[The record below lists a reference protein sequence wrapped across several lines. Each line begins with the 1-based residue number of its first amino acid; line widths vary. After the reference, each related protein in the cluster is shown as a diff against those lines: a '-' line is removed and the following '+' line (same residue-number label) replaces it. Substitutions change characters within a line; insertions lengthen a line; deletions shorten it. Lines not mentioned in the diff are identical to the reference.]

1 MESIYQLRVGS
12 RRTDK
17 YEDVKQNLISCSN
30 AIYFAT
36 SPFYR
41 LSTNAKSILG
51 IKKSQLLTQLTKN
64 KFFQNKS
71 KEIIP

>member
-30 AIYFAT
+30 AIYFAA
-36 SPFYR
+36 SSFYR
-41 LSTNAKSILG
+41 LSANAKSILG
-51 IKKSQLLTQLTKN
+51 IKKASC
-64 KFFQNKS
+64 
-71 KEIIP
+71 

>member
-30 AIYFAT
+30 AIYFAA

-41 LSTNAKSILG
+41 LSANAKSILG
-51 IKKSQLLTQLTKN
+51 IKKAS
-64 KFFQNKS
+64 S
-71 KEIIP
+71 

>member
-1 MESIYQLRVGS
+1 MESIYQSCVGS

-41 LSTNAKSILG
+41 LSANARSILG
-51 IKKSQLLTQLTKN
+51 IKKALN
-64 KFFQNKS
+64 C
-71 KEIIP
+71 

>member
-1 MESIYQLRVGS
+1 MESVYQLRVGS

-17 YEDVKQNLISCSN
+17 YADIKQNLISCSN

-41 LSTNAKSILG
+41 LSANARSILG
-51 IKKSQLLTQLTKN
+51 IKKASCVN
-64 KFFQNKS
+64 N
-71 KEIIP
+71 

>member
-17 YEDVKQNLISCSN
+17 YKDIKQNFISCSN

-36 SPFYR
+36 SPFDR

-51 IKKSQLLTQLTKN
+51 IKKSQLC
-64 KFFQNKS
+64 
-71 KEIIP
+71 